1 MLKELEPIRA
11 STVVSDEIECDEC
24 DLDISSITKL

>member
-11 STVVSDEIECDEC
+11 SIVVFGEIECDEC
-24 DLDISSITKL
+24 ALHISNITKL